1 MNNNNFEFKSYIPTP
16 TDQYMLGIA
25 KVKLYGKIVVNF
37 KHVKTKDGSGTFFCT
52 NNYSMTDAS
61 GEKKY
66 LSCVMLDSR
75 DDEEALME
83 YIRSSVNQVLAQR
96 SVHQGQQIAQM
107 AQPGT
112 YYPHG
117 GAIQKTP
124 DFNYPTQAAQTSEVA
139 NQEQLPF

>member
-1 MNNNNFEFKSYIPTP
+1 MNNYNFEFKSYTPTP

-25 KVKLYGKIVVNF
+25 KVKLFGKIVVNF

-52 NNYSMTDAS
+52 NNYTMLDAS

-83 YIRSSVNQVLAQR
+83 YIRLSVNQVLAQR
-96 SVHQGQQIAQM
+96 SAIRSNSGAIPEQLA
-107 AQPGT
+107 A

-117 GAIQKTP
+117 M
-124 DFNYPTQAAQTSEVA
+124 TQNVQVQQEVA
-139 NQEQLPF
+139 KQDELPF